1 MEEVHTLSNG
11 DVSCMELVKKGDTFF
26 DQQKGKIR
34 ELQSLAL
41 LDGLVPQIW
50 SYKDDLCD
58 HIEIAKKP
66 PELVQPKKPDAP
78 TTSAPKTVYRQAA
91 FPAKTLESQEDID
104 AYVERMRSYLTA
116 MMKDCD
122 GIKLN

>member
-1 MEEVHTLSNG
+1 
-11 DVSCMELVKKGDTFF
+11 MELVKKGDTFF
-26 DQQKGKIR
+26 DQQKSKIR

-58 HIEIAKKP
+58 AYRNCQKAAEAGR
-66 PELVQPKKPDAP
+66 EKKPDAP
-78 TTSAPKTVYRQAA
+78 AKPAPKKVIKNVYRQAA
-91 FPAKTLESQEDID
+91 FPAKDLESQEDID

-122 GIKLN
+122 GITLK

>member
-1 MEEVHTLSNG
+1 MIKEITMPAGGQTTDTSVIGSW
-11 DVSCMELVKKGDTFF
+11 LVKKGDTFF

-66 PELVQPKKPDAP
+66 PIVAEKK
-78 TTSAPKTVYRQAA
+78 AA
-91 FPAKTLESQEDID
+91 KVLESQEDID

>member
-1 MEEVHTLSNG
+1 M
-11 DVSCMELVKKGDTFF
+11 
-26 DQQKGKIR
+26 
-34 ELQSLAL
+34 
-41 LDGLVPQIW
+41 VPQIW

-66 PELVQPKKPDAP
+66 PIVAEKKAP
-78 TTSAPKTVYRQAA
+78 YGTEKSVEKKVIKTVYRQAA
-91 FPAKTLESQEDID
+91 FPAKVLESQEDID